1 MILFVIEL
9 IFGIIALTR
18 KEIKI
23 TNSRIIQ
30 GETARNIGILLIVG
44 AAIGFFTG
52 ALVLWTTLIAAIVWG
67 FIATNPPKAAA

>member
-30 GETARNIGILLIVG
+30 GETARNIGILLIAG
-44 AAIGFFTG
+44 AAVGFFTG
-52 ALVLWTTLIAAIVWG
+52 ALVLWGTLIAAIVWG
-67 FIATNPPKAAA
+67 FIATNPAKAA